1 MRGDAVAKT
10 VILHLSGEDPLVADM
25 DENPNPSD
33 QFITVTNMRKRDGK
47 PVPYLAA
54 GVQAVIFPWHRITFI
69 ELMPSEE
76 ERSAVIDFFRM

>member
-1 MRGDAVAKT
+1 MAKT
-10 VILHLSGEDPLVADM
+10 IILHLTAEDPVLADI
-25 DENPNPSD
+25 D
-33 QFITVTNMRKRDGK
+33 QEPQPGDLFIRVTNLRKRDGK

-76 ERSAVIDFFRM
+76 ERSSVVDFFRM